1 MFPVEISGGSPKLSQ
16 GFPIFNLSALK
27 RFTNTQREQLMD
39 ELVQLEDEL
48 GLTSDQDIP
57 EFDDLVRRLAS
68 IRTEWPWKEEINP
81 AELAQDPPLSTV
93 KEEGIF
99 NRAVLIVGERSP
111 YTQGL
116 ETELKSLA
124 DVTPEQYEHTALGQW
139 IRGDI
144 GEKSEDNK
152 MPLLE
157 VLPLNSEQ
165 RQAIQQSLTNPLT
178 IITGPPGTGKSQVV
192 TNLLVNAAWQG
203 KKVLFASKNNKA
215 VDVVEIRINNLAS
228 RPILLRMGSNQY
240 QVKLAEY
247 LIGLLTATS
256 TEHDQEEFDFDLNRY
271 KQLEEK
277 WAELDKKESD
287 LIHLRNEVDE
297 LDQSIEKVRS
307 QVTQEVFNRL
317 ETMDKGVLS
326 DAVKTFYK
334 SLKNVIREEQG
345 FLLRLGWGFLK
356 NGLYKKLSSEADKIR
371 AIASSL
377 DIKLPDVSP
386 SDKSIGKWKDFS
398 KILKSYLMCFEN
410 LQEYKKSFKLL
421 QEARP
426 LEDISKDKVEL
437 IGQMAKNADSIWKG
451 WLKLQPSRLSNED
464 RQLLNR
470 YNALLK
476 MVIDAG
482 SDLYTKLG
490 KKVYRE
496 YSKLS
501 HQASHLLPAWA
512 VTSLSAKG
520 KIPFEPGYFDLV
532 VFDEASQCDIAS
544 ALPLLYRAKQAVV
557 IGDPKQLSHISGLHR
572 GQDQQLLEKHNLIP
586 DFAHWAYSYNSLF
599 HLASGFVSGND
610 IINLRDHHRSH
621 ADIIEFS
628 NKEFYEGNLRI
639 ATNYDLLKF
648 VDGNKKWC
656 TLA

>member
-1 MFPVEISGGSPKLSQ
+1 MSDENDLIEPIEPLDPKEAILEVLKANPGQRASDLAIELDLEKKEINSFLYGELKDQCVQDEKYCWFLLKDAPAHKKEEKKALPKTALSSLAQYYLSCIGQDDEGGVSAFAESKYGGLDYAELPNLPLSASDSLFESSDAQRLLGKMRKDRSRLAMFLGYPSSLKEIRSKKSNWTGYILEPILLFPIEISGGSPKLSQ
-16 GFPIFNLSALK
+16 GFPMFNLSALK

-68 IRTEWPWKEEINP
+68 IRTEWPWKEEIDP
-81 AELAQDPPLSTV
+81 AELVQDPALSTI

-139 IRGDI
+139 IKGEI
-144 GEKSEDNK
+144 GSKGEDNK

-256 TEHDQEEFDFDLNRY
+256 TEHDQEEFDFDLNQY

-277 WAELDKKESD
+277 WSVLEKKESE
-287 LIHLRNEVDE
+287 LINLRNEVDE
-297 LDQSIEKVRS
+297 LD
-307 QVTQEVFNRL
+307 
-317 ETMDKGVLS
+317 
-326 DAVKTFYK
+326 
-334 SLKNVIREEQG
+334 
-345 FLLRLGWGFLK
+345 
-356 NGLYKKLSSEADKIR
+356 
-371 AIASSL
+371 
-377 DIKLPDVSP
+377 
-386 SDKSIGKWKDFS
+386 
-398 KILKSYLMCFEN
+398 
-410 LQEYKKSFKLL
+410 
-421 QEARP
+421 
-426 LEDISKDKVEL
+426 
-437 IGQMAKNADSIWKG
+437 
-451 WLKLQPSRLSNED
+451 
-464 RQLLNR
+464 
-470 YNALLK
+470 
-476 MVIDAG
+476 
-482 SDLYTKLG
+482 
-490 KKVYRE
+490 
-496 YSKLS
+496 
-501 HQASHLLPAWA
+501 
-512 VTSLSAKG
+512 
-520 KIPFEPGYFDLV
+520 
-532 VFDEASQCDIAS
+532 
-544 ALPLLYRAKQAVV
+544 
-557 IGDPKQLSHISGLHR
+557 
-572 GQDQQLLEKHNLIP
+572 
-586 DFAHWAYSYNSLF
+586 
-599 HLASGFVSGND
+599 
-610 IINLRDHHRSH
+610 
-621 ADIIEFS
+621 
-628 NKEFYEGNLRI
+628 
-639 ATNYDLLKF
+639 
-648 VDGNKKWC
+648 
-656 TLA
+656 